1 MLTDEQVEELQQ
13 KLTSIEGDQE
23 VLKAT
28 CDAFVAKVN
37 RSVGDFA
44 SEKDLP
50 KKLVGIGDNLF
61 DAVFKLDGKINEL
74 RKLMSGLYIKTYQDV
89 QISKGQSTEEFH
101 LTAFP
106 VEGTPINMYVNGLR
120 YFQGKEFT
128 YDANKNVVKWN
139 NQATSLSDPGNLG
152 SKEKPWEIANNSL
165 VVFEYQ
171 IKTVM
176 PWDPKSTADT

>member
-1 MLTDEQVEELQQ
+1 MTDEQAAELQQ
-13 KLTSIEGDQE
+13 KLTSIENDQA
-23 VLKAT
+23 VLKST
-28 CDAFVAKVN
+28 CDAFASKVN

-50 KKLVGIGDNLF
+50 KKLLGIGDNLF

-74 RKLMSGLYIKTYQDV
+74 RKLMSNLYIKTYQDV
-89 QISKGQSTEEFH
+89 QISKGQATEEFH

-128 YDANKNVVKWN
+128 YDAAKNIVKWN
-139 NQATSLSDPGNLG
+139 NQATSLTDPGNLG
-152 SKEKPWEIANNSL
+152 TKEKPWKIANNSL

-171 IKTVM
+171 IKTIM
-176 PWDPKSTADT
+176 PWDPKSTADS